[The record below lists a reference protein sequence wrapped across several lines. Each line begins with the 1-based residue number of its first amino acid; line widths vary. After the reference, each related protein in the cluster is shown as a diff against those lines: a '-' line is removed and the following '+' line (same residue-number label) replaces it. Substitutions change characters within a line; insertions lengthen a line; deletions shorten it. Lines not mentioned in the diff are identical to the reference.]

1 MLILLSPAKNLDYSP
16 PAIDLGRTT
25 PRMTSD
31 IGVLA
36 KVTRKLSRAQ
46 IAKLMHLSDKLA
58 DLNWH
63 RFQAFDPELNGEDTL
78 QAALAFNGDVYQG
91 LSARTLS
98 EADLSWAQDHVRIL
112 SGLYGVLR
120 PLDAIAPYRLEMGTR
135 LKTGRGHSLYEFWGK
150 RLSKALN
157 DDLSNQTDDVVI
169 NLASTEYFGAV
180 DKKALKARVITCH
193 FKEIKDGEAR
203 ILSFYAKKARGMMA
217 RFAIENRIDQPEKLM
232 GFVEEGYCFDGQN
245 SKPNDWIFIRP
256 QPPTKIS

>member
-16 PAIDLGRTT
+16 PETPLPRTA
-25 PRMTSD
+25 PRLSGD
-31 IGVLA
+31 IANLA
-36 KVTRKLSRAQ
+36 KVTRKLSRAK
-46 IAKLMHLSDKLA
+46 IARLMHLSDKLA

-63 RFQAFDPELNGEDTL
+63 RFQAFDPALDGEDTL

-91 LSARTLS
+91 LDARSLS
-98 EADLSWAQDHVRIL
+98 QDDLDWAQDHLRIL

-135 LKTGRGHSLYEFWGK
+135 LKTGRGNSLYDFWGS
-150 RLSKALN
+150 RLSKSLN
-157 DDLSNQTDDVVI
+157 DDLPKGPERAVV

-180 DKKALKARVITCH
+180 DKKSLKARVITCH

-217 RFAIENRIDQPEKLM
+217 RFAIENRIDQPEGLKA
-232 GFVEEGYCFDGQN
+232 FCAEGYAFDVAA
-245 SKPNDWIFIRP
+245 SKDDSLVFSRP
-256 QPPTKIS
+256 QPPLKS

>member
-16 PAIDLGRTT
+16 PETPLPRTAARLT
-25 PRMTSD
+25 GD
-31 IGVLA
+31 IANLA
-36 KVTRKLSRAQ
+36 KVTRKLSRAK

-63 RFQAFDPELNGEDTL
+63 RFQAFDPALDGEDTL

-91 LSARTLS
+91 LDARSLS
-98 EADLSWAQDHVRIL
+98 KDDLDWAQDHVRIL

-135 LKTGRGHSLYEFWGK
+135 LKTGRGDSLYDFWGS
-150 RLSKALN
+150 RLSKSLN
-157 DDLSNQTDDVVI
+157 DDLPKGPERVVV

-217 RFAIENRIDQPEKLM
+217 RFAIENRIDQPEGLKA
-232 GFVEEGYCFDGQN
+232 FCAEGYAFDVAA
-245 SKPNDWIFIRP
+245 SKDDSFVFSRP
-256 QPPTKIS
+256 QPPLKS

>member
-1 MLILLSPAKNLDYSP
+1 MLILLSPAKNLDFTP
-16 PAIDLGRTT
+16 VAPELALTH
-25 PRMTSD
+25 PRMTDD
-31 IGVLA
+31 IATLA
-36 KVTRKLSRAQ
+36 KVTVKLTRPK

-63 RFQAFDPELNGEDTL
+63 RFQELMPTLESDATL
-78 QAALAFNGDVYQG
+78 QAVLAFNGDVYQG

-98 EADLSWAQDHVRIL
+98 AEDLNWAQDHLRVL
-112 SGLYGVLR
+112 SGLYGLLR

-135 LKTGRGHSLYEFWGK
+135 LKTKRGNSLYEFWGS
-150 RLSKALN
+150 RISKALN
-157 DDLSNQTDDVVI
+157 SDLSGATEPVVI

-217 RFAIENRIDQPEKLM
+217 RFAIEGRIDRPESLQDF
-232 GFVEEGYCFDGQN
+232 GVEGYRFDAAA
-245 SKPNDWIFIRP
+245 SKANDWVFTRD
-256 QPPTKIS
+256 QPPLKSL

>member
-16 PAIDLGRTT
+16 PAAELPRTAARLT
-25 PRMTSD
+25 TD
-31 IGVLA
+31 IAALS
-36 KVTRKLSRAQ
+36 KVTRKLSRAK

-63 RFQAFDPELNGEDTL
+63 RFQEFDPALDGEDTL

-91 LSARTLS
+91 LNARTLS
-98 EADLSWAQDHVRIL
+98 PHDLNWAQDHVRIL

-135 LKTGRGHSLYEFWGK
+135 LKTGRGESLYDFWGP

-157 DDLSNQTDDVVI
+157 GDLLKFPEPVVV

-180 DKKALKARVITCH
+180 DKKALKARIITCH

-203 ILSFYAKKARGMMA
+203 VLSFYAKKARGTMA
-217 RFAIENRIDQPEKLM
+217 RFAIENRIDQPEGLKA
-232 GFVEEGYCFDGQN
+232 FASEGYVFDPDA
-245 SKPNDWIFIRP
+245 SKVNDWVFSRP
-256 QPPTKIS
+256 QPPLKSS